1 MNQHDETRKI
11 LELIRENSKKP
22 MLGKTLIKEQTG
34 PTINVQ
40 QEDQNALDPTEMKEQ
55 ERLFRDTVTQR
66 VKFNK
71 MKLYPKAQNVEWSG
85 EFTDN
90 AVEWFYSLDDT
101 QGVYVTTEL
110 LQLREDTMKLL
121 QKLIAYYKTW
131 SDDWAK
137 RIAEEYENQQTDE
150 ENAEEGPDSMN
161 SPGFGEEGEGESM
174 PNPTE
179 ENA

>member
-11 LELIRENSKKP
+11 LELIRESGKKP
-22 MLGKTLIKEQTG
+22 SIGKTLIKEQDL
-34 PTINVQ
+34 NVQ
-40 QEDQNALDPTEMKEQ
+40 TQDENALDPTEMKEQ

-66 VKFNK
+66 VKFNQ

-121 QKLIAYYKTW
+121 QKLIAYPL
-131 SDDWAK
+131 A
-137 RIAEEYENQQTDE
+137 
-150 ENAEEGPDSMN
+150 
-161 SPGFGEEGEGESM
+161 
-174 PNPTE
+174 
-179 ENA
+179 

>member
-1 MNQHDETRKI
+1 MSQHDETRKI
-11 LELIRENSKKP
+11 LELIRESGSKSI
-22 MLGKTLIKEQTG
+22 LTKTLITEQDL
-34 PTINVQ
+34 NVQ
-40 QEDQNALDPTEMKEQ
+40 KKDENSLDPTEMKEQ

-66 VKFNK
+66 VKFNQ

>member
-1 MNQHDETRKI
+1 MSQHDETRKI
-11 LELIRENSKKP
+11 LELIRESGSKSI
-22 MLGKTLIKEQTG
+22 LTKTLITEQDL
-34 PTINVQ
+34 NVQ
-40 QEDQNALDPTEMKEQ
+40 KQDENSLDPTEMKEQ

-66 VKFNK
+66 VKFNQ

-121 QKLIAYYKTW
+121 Q
-131 SDDWAK
+131 
-137 RIAEEYENQQTDE
+137 N
-150 ENAEEGPDSMN
+150 
-161 SPGFGEEGEGESM
+161 
-174 PNPTE
+174 
-179 ENA
+179 